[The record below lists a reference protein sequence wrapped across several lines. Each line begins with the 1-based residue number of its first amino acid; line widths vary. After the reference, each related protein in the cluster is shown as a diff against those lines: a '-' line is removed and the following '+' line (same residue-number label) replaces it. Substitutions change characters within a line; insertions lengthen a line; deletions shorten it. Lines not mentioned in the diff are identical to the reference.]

1 LTDRRHAPDQERGD
15 GPAASGCS
23 STPADPVSYA
33 KRIRKD
39 PPPGN
44 AARASGAA
52 TGIDP
57 ARGGSIPEV
66 AIPEVP
72 IVLPLPESLSFLP

>member
-1 LTDRRHAPDQERGD
+1 
-15 GPAASGCS
+15 
-23 STPADPVSYA
+23 VSYA